1 MHASPRAL
9 HPTNRPL
16 CSLRL
21 RQVCSLDCARTDTQ
35 ATVWADLRGRQAI
48 VSFRGTEQVK
58 FQDILTDINLA
69 QVTE

>member
-1 MHASPRAL
+1 
-9 HPTNRPL
+9 
-16 CSLRL
+16 
-21 RQVCSLDCARTDTQ
+21 VCSLDCARTDTQ

-69 QVTE
+69 QVSKLTWSTAWLTSLMESTNPI